1 MAVHTVQTEQPHQS
15 ARGNRT
21 LLVIA
26 VAAALVEFAFSGRYG
41 FHRDELYYL
50 AAGRHPA
57 FGYDDQPP
65 LAPLWAGFT
74 GLIADG
80 WPDWL
85 QLMLLRLPSVL
96 ALGGIVLIT
105 GRIAAEFGGGR
116 RAQALAGLA
125 IAIAPAVVISGH
137 LLSTTIFDI
146 LVWSV
151 LAWLLARWLRTRDDR
166 LLLLLGVVAGIGLQM
181 KNLPLIYAA
190 GLVAGLL
197 IAGPREVFRRWQL
210 WAGGLIALLIWAPNL
225 WWQAT
230 HGWPQ
235 LQMTAV
241 IREDADWGGRAGL
254 IPFQLLLL
262 GIPAAVVWATGLWR
276 LLRDPSAVRFR
287 ALGWAYVVVLLL
299 VLATG
304 GREYYPAGAYPA
316 LLASGAILL
325 DRWVGDSTARRRTVG
340 WVAGIFAL
348 STLSLGLPV
357 YPVSMLHSTLQP
369 AVNYDAG
376 ETVGWPDFAAQVAA
390 VYQGLPEAE
399 RKTAVLVAGN
409 YGEAGALDHYGPS
422 LGLPQVYS
430 GHLAYWRWGPPP
442 EGPGPVI
449 LVGQGW
455 QEADLRRECADVTH
469 AATFDNG
476 VGLDNDEQGA
486 DVWICRGLR
495 RTWAELW
502 PELRHL

>member
-1 MAVHTVQTEQPHQS
+1 MTAETVHS
-15 ARGNRT
+15 ARRNRP
-21 LLVIA
+21 LLLTALV
-26 VAAALVEFAFSGRYG
+26 AALVEFAFSGRYG

-74 GLIADG
+74 GWAADG

-85 QLMLLRLPSVL
+85 QLMLLRLPSSL
-96 ALGGIVLIT
+96 AVGAIVLVT
-105 GRIAAEFGGGR
+105 GIIAAEFGGSR
-116 RAQALAGLA
+116 RAQTLAGLA
-125 IAIAPAVVISGH
+125 MAIAPAVVVSGH
-137 LLSTTIFDI
+137 LLSTTPFDI
-146 LVWSV
+146 LVWST
-151 LAWLLARWLRTRDDR
+151 LAWLLARWVRTRDDR
-166 LLLLLGVVAGIGLQM
+166 LLLLLGVVAGVGLQV
-181 KNLPLIYAA
+181 KNLPLVYAA

-197 IAGPREVFRRWQL
+197 LAGPREVFRRWQL

-235 LQMTAV
+235 VAMTAV
-241 IREDADWGGRAGL
+241 IRDDADWGGRAGL
-254 IPFQLLLL
+254 IPFQILLF
-262 GIPAAVVWATGLWR
+262 GIVTTIVWATGLWR
-276 LLRDPSAVRFR
+276 LLRDPTASPFR
-287 ALGWAYVVVLLL
+287 ALGWAYLVVLVL

-316 LLASGAILL
+316 LLASGGIVL
-325 DRWVGDSTARRRTVG
+325 DRWLGDSSKRRATVG
-340 WVAGIFAL
+340 WVAGLSAVSTLAL
-348 STLSLGLPV
+348 SLPV
-357 YPVSMLHSTLQP
+357 YPVAMLHATPEP

-376 ETVGWPDFAAQVAA
+376 ETVGWPGFAEQVAV
-390 VYQGLPEAE
+390 VYRGLSAE
-399 RKTAVLVAGN
+399 EQRTAVLLAGN

-430 GHLAYWRWGPPP
+430 AHLAYWRWGPPP

-449 LVGQGW
+449 LVGHGW
-455 QEADLRRECADVTH
+455 KEAELRQECADVTH

-476 VGLDNDEQGA
+476 VRLDNDEQGA
-486 DVWICRGLR
+486 EVWVCRGKR

-502 PELRHL
+502 PGLRRL